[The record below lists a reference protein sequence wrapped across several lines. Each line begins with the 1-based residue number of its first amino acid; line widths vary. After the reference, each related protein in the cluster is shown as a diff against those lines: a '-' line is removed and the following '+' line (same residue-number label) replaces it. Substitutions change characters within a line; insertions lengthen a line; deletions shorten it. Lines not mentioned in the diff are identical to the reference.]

1 MDYGD
6 SEGGYMGAQAK
17 PRSEQM
23 ARIIDEEIRQMVD
36 SNYQRAETILKDH
49 IEILHNMAHALL
61 DWETID
67 KFQIDE
73 LMQGRII
80 APPISEIRESS
91 IEIKRN
97 QNREEVEND
106 RSDQNIF
113 ALS

>member
-1 MDYGD
+1 M
-6 SEGGYMGAQAK
+6 AQ
-17 PRSEQM
+17 
-23 ARIIDEEIRQMVD
+23 IIDEEIRRMVD
-36 SNYQRAETILKDH
+36 SNYLRAETILKEH

-73 LMQGRII
+73 LMQGKIL

-91 IEIKRN
+91 IDEIKAN

-106 RSDQNIF
+106 KLDQNIF

>member
-1 MDYGD
+1 M
-6 SEGGYMGAQAK
+6 
-17 PRSEQM
+17 SEQM
-23 ARIIDEEIRQMVD
+23 AQIIDEEIRHMVD
-36 SNYQRAETILKDH
+36 SNYLRAETILKEH

-73 LMQGRII
+73 LMQGKIL

-91 IEIKRN
+91 IDENKTK

-106 RSDQNIF
+106 KLDQNIF